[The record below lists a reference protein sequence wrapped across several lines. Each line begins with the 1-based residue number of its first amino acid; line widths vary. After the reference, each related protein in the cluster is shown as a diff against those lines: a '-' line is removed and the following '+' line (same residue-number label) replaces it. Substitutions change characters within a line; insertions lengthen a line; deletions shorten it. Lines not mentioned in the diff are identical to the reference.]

1 MDYRKWTDKYSTDC
15 KLKYNSES
23 TQSNYIS
30 CVRAFLA
37 HFNNYREPKEIPNSE
52 IKKWLLEAKTVNTR
66 KHRLCAINSLYKIT
80 VGMPSK
86 ITKIPYPKAEKK
98 LPKII
103 ESEYL
108 KKQIM
113 KIDNLKHK
121 AIIMLGFSCG
131 LRVSE
136 VINLKIEDID
146 SKRMIINIR
155 NAKGRKDRIVVLS
168 ELMLETLRDYYKKY
182 KPKEYMFN
190 GQFSAIY
197 SAKSCNQIVKK
208 YIGKQ
213 YHFHLLRHSH
223 ATTMLESG
231 VDMTLIQKLLGH
243 NNIKTTQIYGHVSTN
258 LLSKIKMPI

>member
-1 MDYRKWTDKYSTDC
+1 MKILEIYKEKLRFKNYSKRTIEVYSHYFEQFLLNENIKDAYQISLINITSYLENFNYTSISQQNQIIGSLKLFAKYILGKKDVHLNKIERPRK
-15 KLKYNSES
+15 
-23 TQSNYIS
+23 
-30 CVRAFLA
+30 
-37 HFNNYREPKEIPNSE
+37 
-52 IKKWLLEAKTVNTR
+52 
-66 KHRLCAINSLYKIT
+66 
-80 VGMPSK
+80 
-86 ITKIPYPKAEKK
+86 EKK

-243 NNIKTTQIYGHVSTN
+243 KNIKTTQIYGHVSVN

>member
-1 MDYRKWTDKYSTDC
+1 MRILEIYKEKLRFKNYSQRTIEVYSHYFEQFLLNKNIKDAYQVSLNDIVSYLQSFNYTSISQQNQIIGSLKLFAKYILGKKDVHLNKIERPRK
-15 KLKYNSES
+15 
-23 TQSNYIS
+23 
-30 CVRAFLA
+30 
-37 HFNNYREPKEIPNSE
+37 
-52 IKKWLLEAKTVNTR
+52 
-66 KHRLCAINSLYKIT
+66 
-80 VGMPSK
+80 
-86 ITKIPYPKAEKK
+86 EKK
-98 LPKII
+98 LPRII
-103 ESEYL
+103 ESEFL

-136 VINLKIEDID
+136 VVNLKIEDID
-146 SKRMIINIR
+146 SKRMVINVR
-155 NAKGRKDRIVVLS
+155 NAKGRKDRIVILS
-168 ELMLETLRDYYKKY
+168 EMMLKTLR
-182 KPKEYMFN
+182 EYFLEYRPVTYLFN
-190 GQFSAIY
+190 GQFDLQY
-197 SAKSCNQIVKK
+197 SPNSCNKIVKK

>member
-30 CVRAFLA
+30 CVKSFLVK
-37 HFNNYREPKEIPNSE
+37 FNNYREPKEIPNSE

-66 KHRLCAINSLYKIT
+66 KHRLCAINSFYKIT
-80 VGMPSK
+80 VNMPSK
-86 ITKIPYPKAEKK
+86 IAKIPYPKSEKK
-98 LPKII
+98 LPRII
-103 ESEYL
+103 ESEFL
-108 KKQIM
+108 TQ
-113 KIDNLKHK
+113 KILSIENLKHK
-121 AIIMLGFSCG
+121 SIVMLGYSCG

-155 NAKGRKDRIVVLS
+155 NAKGRKDRIVILS
-168 ELMLETLRDYYKKY
+168 PLMLETLRNYYKNY
-182 KPKEYMFN
+182 KPTVFMFN
-190 GQFSAIY
+190 GQFDLQY

-208 YIGKQ
+208 YVGNE

-223 ATTMLESG
+223 ATTMLENG
-231 VDMTLIQKLLGH
+231 TDMTLIQKLLGH
-243 NNIKTTQIYGHVSTN
+243 SNIKTTQIYGHVSVN
-258 LLSKIKMPI
+258 LLSKIQMPI